1 MPVDYTIAAR
11 GAQGN
16 TAPDFANML
25 AQYQMMGSRAQ
36 QQQLQQL
43 EYQKLQR
50 EQEQQNALRG
60 VLGGQNFNLMSPQ
73 GVRAIA
79 PYDPALAIQL
89 SNALRSQQHY
99 GALESQAQQEL
110 QAKLP
115 VYGAQVQKE
124 LAQGSKAA
132 LERDAEQLRNHE
144 VKGAKI
150 VMAGGKG
157 YDEFYSSLPKDL
169 KGILK
174 PKYDEESLT
183 NFVTQMATVQD
194 NLKSHIQG
202 IKEGETPVVVKP
214 GITGAPTMQKVQEAP
229 SIGRNLGPAGMELSP
244 EAKAIQD
251 TMATEQGIMRSAP
264 AGREKEA
271 LGKYRFS
278 NTLKD
283 MGNTFID
290 LAKAK
295 GIVVPGET
303 PGETFETLANRSKA
317 GQILGKLDASE
328 RLALVDQLKS
338 LVTTAVP
345 QFAAA
350 AGLQSKNFDS
360 EKEGQRL
367 MSALAD
373 PDNIANISSAF
384 GILNNLNKQFGSGA
398 QLFEPKKEIGG
409 IIGARRP
416 ASAAQPSESRPSLN
430 EIFK

>member
-11 GAQGN
+11 NAQGN
-16 TAPDFANML
+16 TAPDIANML
-25 AQYQMMGSRAQ
+25 AQYQMMGARAQ
-36 QQQLQQL
+36 QEQLQQL
-43 EYQKLQR
+43 QMQKLQQ
-50 EQEQQNALRG
+50 EQEQLNALRG
-60 VLGGQNFNLMSPQ
+60 VLGNKNFNIMSPQ
-73 GVRAIA
+73 AVNAIA
-79 PYDPALAIQL
+79 PYNPELAIQL

-124 LAQGSKAA
+124 IAQGSKAA
-132 LERDAEQLRNHE
+132 LERDAELLRNHE

-150 VMAGGKG
+150 VMADGKG
-157 YDEFYSSLPKDL
+157 YDEFYKGLPKDL
-169 KGILK
+169 QSILT
-174 PKYDEESLT
+174 PKYDEQSLT
-183 NFVTQMATVQD
+183 NFVMQMNTVQD
-194 NLKSHIQG
+194 NLKTHIQG
-202 IKEGETPVVVKP
+202 IKEGETPVVIKP

-244 EAKAIQD
+244 EARAIQD
-251 TMATEQGIMRSAP
+251 TMATEQNIMRSAP

-278 NTLKD
+278 NTLRD
-283 MGNTFID
+283 MGTTFID

-295 GIVVPGET
+295 GIVVPGESASD
-303 PGETFETLANRSKA
+303 TFEALANKSRA

-367 MSALAD
+367 MGALAD

-409 IIGARRP
+409 IIGARKP
-416 ASAAQPSESRPSLN
+416 AAEAAKPSGVIDFGDL
-430 EIFK
+430 K

>member
-16 TAPDFANML
+16 TAPDIANML
-25 AQYQMMGSRAQ
+25 AQYQMMGARAQ
-36 QQQLQQL
+36 QEQLQQL
-43 EYQKLQR
+43 QMQKLQQ
-50 EQEQQNALRG
+50 EQEQLNALRG
-60 VLGGQNFNLMSPQ
+60 VLGNKNFNIMSPQ
-73 GVRAIA
+73 AVNAIA
-79 PYDPALAIQL
+79 PYNPELAIQL

-124 LAQGSKAA
+124 IAQGSKAA
-132 LERDAEQLRNHE
+132 LERDAELLRNHE

-150 VMAGGKG
+150 VMADGKG
-157 YDEFYSSLPKDL
+157 YDEFYKGLPKDL
-169 KGILK
+169 QSILT
-174 PKYDEESLT
+174 PKYDEQSLT
-183 NFVTQMATVQD
+183 NFVMQMNTVQD

-202 IKEGETPVVVKP
+202 IKEGETPVVIKP
-214 GITGAPTMQKVQEAP
+214 GITGAPTMQKVQETP

-244 EAKAIQD
+244 EARAIQD
-251 TMATEQGIMRSAP
+251 TMATEQTIMRSAP

-278 NTLKD
+278 NTLRD
-283 MGNTFID
+283 MGTTFID

-295 GIVVPGET
+295 GIVVPGESA
-303 PGETFETLANRSKA
+303 GDTFEALANKSKA

-384 GILNNLNKQFGSGA
+384 GILNNLNKQFGSGV

-416 ASAAQPSESRPSLN
+416 ATEAAKPSGVIDFGDL
-430 EIFK
+430 K

>member
-16 TAPDFANML
+16 TAPDIANML
-25 AQYQMMGSRAQ
+25 AQYQMMGARAQ
-36 QQQLQQL
+36 QEQLQQL
-43 EYQKLQR
+43 QMQKLQQ
-50 EQEQQNALRG
+50 EQEQLNALRG
-60 VLGGQNFNLMSPQ
+60 VLGNQNFNIMSPQ
-73 GVRAIA
+73 AVNAIA
-79 PYDPALAIQL
+79 PYNPELAIQL

-124 LAQGSKAA
+124 IAQGSKAA
-132 LERDAEQLRNHE
+132 LERDAELLRNHE

-150 VMAGGKG
+150 VMADGKG
-157 YDEFYSSLPKDL
+157 YDEFYKGLPKDL
-169 KGILK
+169 QSILT
-174 PKYDEESLT
+174 PKYDEQSLT
-183 NFVTQMATVQD
+183 NFVMQMNTVQD
-194 NLKSHIQG
+194 NLKTHIQG
-202 IKEGETPVVVKP
+202 IKEGETPVVIKP
-214 GITGAPTMQKVQEAP
+214 GITGAPTMQKVQETP

-244 EAKAIQD
+244 EARAIQD
-251 TMATEQGIMRSAP
+251 TMATEQTIMRSAP

-278 NTLKD
+278 NTLRD
-283 MGNTFID
+283 MGTTFID

-295 GIVVPGET
+295 GIVVPGESA
-303 PGETFETLANRSKA
+303 GDTFEALANKSKA

-367 MSALAD
+367 MGALAD

-416 ASAAQPSESRPSLN
+416 ATEAAKPSGVIDFGDL
-430 EIFK
+430 K

>member
-25 AQYQMMGSRAQ
+25 AQYQMMGARAQ
-36 QQQLQQL
+36 QQQLEQL
-43 EYQKLQR
+43 QYQKLQ
-50 EQEQQNALRG
+50 EEMQQQNALRG

-73 GVRAIA
+73 GVQAIA
-79 PYDPALAIQL
+79 PYDPSLAIQL

-124 LAQGSKAA
+124 IAQGSKAA
-132 LERDAEQLRNHE
+132 LERDAELLRNHE

-150 VMAGGKG
+150 VMADGKG
-157 YDEFYSSLPKDL
+157 YDEFHASLPKDL
-169 KGILK
+169 KAILP
-174 PKYDEESLT
+174 PKYDEQSLT

-229 SIGRNLGPAGMELSP
+229 SIGRNLGPAGMELPP

-251 TMATEQGIMRSAP
+251 TMATEQSIMRSAP

-283 MGNTFID
+283 MGATFID

-295 GIVVPGET
+295 GIVVPGESA
-303 PGETFETLANRSKA
+303 GETFETLANRSKA
-317 GQILGKLDASE
+317 GQILGKLDANE

-416 ASAAQPSESRPSLN
+416 TAAPKTGGVVDFGDL
-430 EIFK
+430 K

>member
-1 MPVDYTIAAR
+1 ML
-11 GAQGN
+11 GA
-16 TAPDFANML
+16 
-25 AQYQMMGSRAQ
+25 RAQ
-36 QQQLQQL
+36 EEQLQQL
-43 EYQKLQR
+43 QMQKLQQ
-50 EQEQQNALRG
+50 EQEHQNALSSL
-60 VLGGQNFNLMSPQ
+60 LGRSNFNLMSPQ
-73 GVRAIA
+73 SINAIA
-79 PYDPALAIQL
+79 AHDPALAIQL
-89 SNALRSQQHY
+89 ATAQRAQQHY
-99 GALESQAQQEL
+99 GVLESQAAQEL

-115 VYGAQVQKE
+115 YYGAQAVTE
-124 LAQGSKAA
+124 AARGSKEA
-132 LERDAEQLRNHE
+132 LERDAKLLEHAENR
-144 VKGAKI
+144 GAKI
-150 VMAGGKG
+150 FNNNGEG
-157 YDEFYSSLPKDL
+157 YDEFRKWALSKEPQLATHLGPTYDPKAMEAFVNNAGSTRDRL
-169 KGILK
+169 KQH
-174 PKYDEESLT
+174 LT
-183 NFVTQMATVQD
+183 TV
-194 NLKSHIQG
+194 
-202 IKEGETPVVVKP
+202 KEGETPVIVQP
-214 GITGAPTMQKVQEAP
+214 GVGGAAPTMQKVQEAP
-229 SIGRNLGPAGMELSP
+229 LMGRNLGPAGMALSP

-251 TMATEQGIMRSAP
+251 TMATEQNIMRSAP

-283 MGNTFID
+283 MGTTFID

-295 GIVVPGET
+295 GIVVPGESA
-303 PGETFETLANRSKA
+303 GDTFEALANKSKA

-367 MSALAD
+367 MGALAD

-409 IIGARRP
+409 IIGARKP
-416 ASAAQPSESRPSLN
+416 AAEAAKPSGVIDFGDL
-430 EIFK
+430 K

>member
-11 GAQGN
+11 GAQAN
-16 TAPDFANML
+16 AAPDFANML
-25 AQYQMMGSRAQ
+25 AQYQMMGARAQ
-36 QQQLQQL
+36 QNQLAQMQM
-43 EYQKLQR
+43 QKLQQ
-50 EQEQQNALRG
+50 EQDQQNALRG
-60 VLGGQNFNLMSPQ
+60 VLSGQNFNLMSQQ
-73 GVRAIA
+73 GVRDIA
-79 PYDPALAIQL
+79 RYNPELAIQL
-89 SNALRSQQHY
+89 SNALRGQQHY
-99 GALESQAQQEL
+99 GALESQAAQEL
-110 QAKLP
+110 AMKRP
-115 VYGAQVQKE
+115 VYSAQVEKE

-132 LERDAEQLRNHE
+132 LERDADLLRNQE

-150 VMAGGKG
+150 VMADGKG
-157 YDEFYSSLPKDL
+157 YDAWYSGLPNDL
-169 KGILK
+169 KSVLP
-174 PKYDEESLT
+174 PKYDEQSLT
-183 NFVTQMATVQD
+183 NFVTQMATIQD

-202 IKEGETPVVVKP
+202 IKEGETPVVVRP
-214 GITGAPTMQKVQEAP
+214 GLGGAAPTMQKVQEAP
-229 SIGRNLGPAGMELSP
+229 TIGRNLGPAGMELTP
-244 EAKAIQD
+244 EARAIQD
-251 TMATEQGIMRSAP
+251 TMATEQNIMRSAP

-283 MGNTFID
+283 MGSTFID

-303 PGETFETLANRSKA
+303 QGETFEALANKSKL
-317 GQILGKLDASE
+317 GQVFGKLDASE

-367 MSALAD
+367 MGALAD
-373 PDNIANISSAF
+373 PDNVANISSAF

-409 IIGARRP
+409 IIGARRG
-416 ASAAQPSESRPSLN
+416 AEQKPSGVIDFGDL
-430 EIFK
+430 K

>member
-1 MPVDYTIAAR
+1 MPVDYSIAAR
-11 GAQGN
+11 GAQAN
-16 TAPDFANML
+16 AAPDFTNML
-25 AQYQMMGSRAQ
+25 AQYQMMGARAQ
-36 QQQLQQL
+36 QEQLQQL
-43 EYQKLQR
+43 QMQKLQ
-50 EQEQQNALRG
+50 QEQQQLNALRG
-60 VLGGQNFNLMSPQ
+60 VLGNQNFNLMSPQ
-73 GVRAIA
+73 AVNAIA
-79 PYDPALAIQL
+79 PYNPELAIQL

-124 LAQGSKAA
+124 IAQGSKAA
-132 LERDAEQLRNHE
+132 LERDAESLRNHE

-150 VMAGGKG
+150 VMADGKG
-157 YDEFYSSLPKDL
+157 YDEFYKALPKDL
-169 KGILK
+169 QSVLS
-174 PKYDEESLT
+174 PKYDEQSLT

-194 NLKSHIQG
+194 RLKQHLTTV
-202 IKEGETPVVVKP
+202 KEGETPVSIEQ
-214 GITGAPTMQKVQEAP
+214 GLSGAPIMRKVQEAP
-229 SIGRNLGPAGMELSP
+229 PIGRNLGPAGMELSP

-251 TMATEQGIMRSAP
+251 TMATEQNIMRSVP

-278 NTLKD
+278 NTLRD
-283 MGNTFID
+283 MGTTFID

-295 GIVVPGET
+295 GIVVPGESA
-303 PGETFETLANRSKA
+303 GDTFEALANKSRA

-367 MSALAD
+367 MGALAD

-398 QLFEPKKEIGG
+398 QLFEPKKEMQG
-409 IIGARRP
+409 IIGARRG
-416 ASAAQPSESRPSLN
+416 AEQKPSG
-430 EIFK
+430 EIDFGALK

>member
-1 MPVDYTIAAR
+1 
-11 GAQGN
+11 
-16 TAPDFANML
+16 
-25 AQYQMMGSRAQ
+25 MMGSRAQ
-36 QQQLQQL
+36 QNELAQLQM
-43 EYQKLQR
+43 QKLQQ
-50 EQEQQNALRG
+50 EQDQQNALRG
-60 VLGGQNFNLMSPQ
+60 VLSGQNFDLMSQQ
-73 GVRAIA
+73 GVRDIA
-79 PYDPALAIQL
+79 RYNPELAIQL
-89 SNALRSQQHY
+89 SNALRGQQHY
-99 GALESQAQQEL
+99 GALESQAAQEL
-110 QAKLP
+110 AMKRP
-115 VYGAQVQKE
+115 VYSAQVEKE

-132 LERDAEQLRNHE
+132 LERDADLLRNQE

-150 VMAGGKG
+150 VMADGKG
-157 YDEFYSSLPKDL
+157 YDAWYSGLPNDL
-169 KGILK
+169 KSVLP
-174 PKYDEESLT
+174 PKYDEQSLT
-183 NFVTQMATVQD
+183 NFVTQMATIQD

-214 GITGAPTMQKVQEAP
+214 GLGGAASTMQKVQEAP
-229 SIGRNLGPAGMELSP
+229 TIGRNLGPAGMELTP
-244 EAKAIQD
+244 EARAIQD
-251 TMATEQGIMRSAP
+251 TMATEQNIMRSAP

-283 MGNTFID
+283 MGSTFID

-303 PGETFETLANRSKA
+303 QGETFEALANKSKL
-317 GQILGKLDASE
+317 GQVFGKLDASE

-367 MSALAD
+367 MGALAD
-373 PDNIANISSAF
+373 PDNVANISSAF

-409 IIGARRP
+409 IIGARRGTE
-416 ASAAQPSESRPSLN
+416 QKPSG
-430 EIFK
+430 EIDFGALK

>member
-16 TAPDFANML
+16 TAPDIANML
-25 AQYQMMGSRAQ
+25 AQYQMMGARAQ
-36 QQQLQQL
+36 QEQLQQL
-43 EYQKLQR
+43 QMQKLQQ
-50 EQEQQNALRG
+50 EQEQLNALRG
-60 VLGGQNFNLMSPQ
+60 VLGNKNFNIMSPQ
-73 GVRAIA
+73 AVNAIA
-79 PYDPALAIQL
+79 PYNPELAIQL

-124 LAQGSKAA
+124 IAQGSKAA
-132 LERDAEQLRNHE
+132 LERDSEVLRNHE

-150 VMAGGKG
+150 VMADGKG
-157 YDEFYSSLPKDL
+157 YDEFYKGLPKDL
-169 KGILK
+169 QSILT
-174 PKYDEESLT
+174 PKYDEQSLT
-183 NFVTQMATVQD
+183 NFVMQMNTVQD
-194 NLKSHIQG
+194 NLKTHIQG
-202 IKEGETPVVVKP
+202 IKEGETPVVIKP

-229 SIGRNLGPAGMELSP
+229 TIGRNLGPAGMELTP
-244 EAKAIQD
+244 EARAIQD
-251 TMATEQGIMRSAP
+251 TMATEQNIMRSAP

-283 MGNTFID
+283 MGTTFID

-295 GIVVPGET
+295 GIVVPGESA
-303 PGETFETLANRSKA
+303 GDTFEALANKSRA

-367 MSALAD
+367 MGALAD

-409 IIGARRP
+409 IIGARRG
-416 ASAAQPSESRPSLN
+416 AEQKPSG
-430 EIFK
+430 EIDFGALK

>member
-16 TAPDFANML
+16 TAPDIANML
-25 AQYQMMGSRAQ
+25 AQYQMMGARAQ
-36 QQQLQQL
+36 QEQLQQL
-43 EYQKLQR
+43 QMQKLQ
-50 EQEQQNALRG
+50 QEQQQLNALRG
-60 VLGGQNFNLMSPQ
+60 VLGNQNFNLMSPQ
-73 GVRAIA
+73 AVNAIA
-79 PYDPALAIQL
+79 PYNPELAIQL

-124 LAQGSKAA
+124 IAQGSKAA
-132 LERDAEQLRNHE
+132 LERDAESLRTHE

-150 VMAGGKG
+150 VMADGKG
-157 YDEFYSSLPKDL
+157 YDEFYKGLPKDL
-169 KGILK
+169 QSILT
-174 PKYDEESLT
+174 PKYDEQSLT
-183 NFVTQMATVQD
+183 NFVMQMNTVQD
-194 NLKSHIQG
+194 RLKQHLTTV
-202 IKEGETPVVVKP
+202 KEGETPVSIEQ
-214 GITGAPTMQKVQEAP
+214 GLRGAPIMRKVQEAP
-229 SIGRNLGPAGMELSP
+229 SMGRNLGPAGMELSP
-244 EAKAIQD
+244 EARAIQD
-251 TMATEQGIMRSAP
+251 TMETEQTIMRSAP

-278 NTLKD
+278 NTLRD
-283 MGNTFID
+283 MGTTFID

-295 GIVVPGET
+295 GIVVPGESA
-303 PGETFETLANRSKA
+303 GDTFEALANKSRA

-367 MSALAD
+367 MGALAD

-398 QLFEPKKEIGG
+398 QLFEPKKEMQG
-409 IIGARRP
+409 IIGARKG
-416 ASAAQPSESRPSLN
+416 AESVPKAGGVIDFGDL
-430 EIFK
+430 K

>member
-1 MPVDYTIAAR
+1 MPVDYTIASRNAL
-11 GAQGN
+11 AN
-16 TAPDFANML
+16 TPTDFTNML

-36 QQQLQQL
+36 QNELAQLQM
-43 EYQKLQR
+43 QKLQQ
-50 EQEQQNALRG
+50 EQDQQNALRG
-60 VLGGQNFNLMSPQ
+60 VLSGQNFDLMSQQ
-73 GVRAIA
+73 GVRDIA
-79 PYDPALAIQL
+79 RYNPELAIQL
-89 SNALRSQQHY
+89 SNALRGQQHY
-99 GALESQAQQEL
+99 GALESQAAQEL
-110 QAKLP
+110 AMKRP
-115 VYGAQVQKE
+115 VYSAQVEKE

-132 LERDAEQLRNHE
+132 LERDADLLRNQE

-150 VMAGGKG
+150 VMADGKG
-157 YDEFYSSLPKDL
+157 YDAWYSGLPNDL
-169 KGILK
+169 KSVLP
-174 PKYDEESLT
+174 PKYDEQSLT
-183 NFVTQMATVQD
+183 NFVTQMATIQD

-214 GITGAPTMQKVQEAP
+214 GLGGAASTMQKVQEAP
-229 SIGRNLGPAGMELSP
+229 TIGRNLGPAGMELTP
-244 EAKAIQD
+244 EARAIQD
-251 TMATEQGIMRSAP
+251 TMATEQNIMRSAP

-283 MGNTFID
+283 MGSTFID

-303 PGETFETLANRSKA
+303 QGETFEALANKSKL
-317 GQILGKLDASE
+317 GQVFGKLDASE

-367 MSALAD
+367 MGALAD
-373 PDNIANISSAF
+373 PDNVANISSAF

-409 IIGARRP
+409 IIGARRGTE
-416 ASAAQPSESRPSLN
+416 QKPSG
-430 EIFK
+430 EIDFGALK

>member
-11 GAQGN
+11 GAQAN
-16 TAPDFANML
+16 TAPDFANTL
-25 AQYQMMGSRAQ
+25 AQYQMMGARAQ
-36 QQQLQQL
+36 QEQLQQL
-43 EYQKLQR
+43 QMQKLQQ
-50 EQEQQNALRG
+50 EQEHQNALSG
-60 VLGGQNFNLMSPQ
+60 LLGRPNFNLMAPQ
-73 GVRAIA
+73 AINAIA
-79 PYDPALAIQL
+79 AHDPALAIQL
-89 SNALRSQQHY
+89 ANAQRAQQHY
-99 GALESQAQQEL
+99 NVLESQAAQEL

-124 LAQGSKAA
+124 IAQGSKEA
-132 LERDAEQLRNHE
+132 LQRDAELLRTHE

-157 YDEFYSSLPKDL
+157 YDEFYKSLPKDL
-169 KGILK
+169 QPILG
-174 PKYDEESLT
+174 PKYNEEALT

-214 GITGAPTMQKVQEAP
+214 GITGAPTMQKVQETP
-229 SIGRNLGPAGMELSP
+229 SIGRNLGPAGMTLSP
-244 EAKAIQD
+244 EDAAIQD
-251 TMATEQGIMRSAP
+251 TMATEQAIMRSAP

-271 LGKYRFS
+271 LGRHRFS

-283 MGNTFID
+283 MGTTFID

-295 GIVVPGET
+295 GIVVPGESA
-303 PGETFETLANRSKA
+303 GDTFEALANKSKA

-416 ASAAQPSESRPSLN
+416 ATEAAKPSGVIDFGDL
-430 EIFK
+430 K

>member
-1 MPVDYTIAAR
+1 MVDYTIAAR
-11 GAQGN
+11 NAQAGN
-16 TAPDFANML
+16 APDFANTL
-25 AQYQMMGSRAQ
+25 AQYQMMGARAQ
-36 QQQLQQL
+36 QEQLQQL
-43 EYQKLQR
+43 QMQKLQD
-50 EQEQQNALRG
+50 ELQQQNALRN

-73 GVRAIA
+73 GVKAVA

-99 GALESQAQQEL
+99 GAIESQAQQEL

-124 LAQGSKAA
+124 IAQGSKAA
-132 LERDAEQLRNHE
+132 LERDAEILRNHE
-144 VKGAKI
+144 IKGAKI
-150 VMAGGKG
+150 VMADGKG
-157 YDEFYSSLPKDL
+157 YDDFYSSLPKDL
-169 KGILK
+169 KSILP
-174 PKYDEESLT
+174 PKYDEQSLT
-183 NFVTQMATVQD
+183 NFVTQMNTVQEQ
-194 NLKSHIQG
+194 LKPHIQG
-202 IKEGETPVVVKP
+202 VKEGETPVVVKP
-214 GITGAPTMQKVQEAP
+214 GITGAPTMQKIQETP
-229 SIGRNLGPAGMELSP
+229 SIGRNFGVAGMELSP

-251 TMATEQGIMRSAP
+251 TMATEQSVMRSAP

-278 NTLKD
+278 NTLRD
-283 MGNTFID
+283 MGSTFID

-303 PGETFETLANRSKA
+303 AGETFEALANKSRA

-384 GILNNLNKQFGSGA
+384 GILNNLNKQFGSGTA
-398 QLFEPKKEIGG
+398 LFEPKKEIGG
-409 IIGARRP
+409 IIGARRGVAETP
-416 ASAAQPSESRPSLN
+416 KAGGIIDFGDL
-430 EIFK
+430 K